1 MTDSRKIGLV
11 GKKRHLLKV
20 DEEKQTIVKWGQM
33 RRLIMQKPLILV
45 VELRPSQGGK
55 KAGLGS
61 KLVGT
66 GKDVNNSGGEI
77 LGRRGGFN

>member
-1 MTDSRKIGLV
+1 
-11 GKKRHLLKV
+11 
-20 DEEKQTIVKWGQM
+20 
-33 RRLIMQKPLILV
+33 MQKPLILV

-77 LGRRGGFN
+77 L